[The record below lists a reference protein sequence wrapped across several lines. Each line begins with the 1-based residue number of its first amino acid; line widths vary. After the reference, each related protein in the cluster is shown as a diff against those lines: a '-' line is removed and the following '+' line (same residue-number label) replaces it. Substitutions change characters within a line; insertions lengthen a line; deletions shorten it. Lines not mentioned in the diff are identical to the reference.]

1 MSKIVI
7 GREFPDLLIEKVK
20 SAKESIKILSFA
32 WRYYPANIG
41 SKIQQFNLEIVRA
54 CQRGVVVSALVND
67 DSMLSF
73 FRGQNIK
80 IKRVNSSKILH
91 AKIIIIDQKILFLG
105 SHNLTQNAFELS
117 HEISIEI
124 KDQEAINRCNNFFD
138 NLCLL

>member
-20 SAKESIKILSFA
+20 NAKESIKILSFA

-54 CQRGVVVSALVND
+54 CQRGVAVSALVND

-73 FRGQNIK
+73 FRGQDIK

-91 AKIIIIDQKILFLG
+91 AKIIIIDQKYLFLG

-117 HEISIEI
+117 HEISIGIE
-124 KDQEAINRCNNFFD
+124 DQEAINRCNNFFD